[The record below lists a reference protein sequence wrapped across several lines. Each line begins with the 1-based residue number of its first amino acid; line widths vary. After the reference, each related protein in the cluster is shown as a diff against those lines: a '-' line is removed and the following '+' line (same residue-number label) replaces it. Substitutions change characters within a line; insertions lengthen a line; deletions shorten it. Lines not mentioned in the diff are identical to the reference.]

1 MKLVE
6 DLRAGNTV
14 KVGNDLFLVL
24 KAVYNKGARGASSV
38 KMKLK
43 NLATL
48 ATSETV
54 YRAGDKFN
62 DVVLERRPMQYL
74 YESGD
79 LYTFMDQDNF
89 EQLELNKDDL
99 GDALNYL
106 KEQMVIMVVMHE
118 NKAVGVEV
126 PINVDLKITYTEP
139 AVKGDTS
146 GKVLKTA
153 KLETGFEIQV
163 PLYCKEGETV
173 RVDTRTGEF
182 VARAS

>member
-1 MKLVE
+1 MKEVE
-6 DLRAGNTV
+6 ELRAGNTV

-43 NLATL
+43 NLATN

-54 YRAGDKFN
+54 YRAGEKFN
-62 DVVLERRPMQYL
+62 DIILERRPMQYL
-74 YESGD
+74 YESGG
-79 LYTFMDQDNF
+79 LYTFMDQNNY
-89 EQLELNKDDL
+89 EQIELNKDDL

-106 KEQMVIMVVMHE
+106 KEQMVIMIVMHE
-118 NKAVGVEV
+118 AKAVGVEV
-126 PINVDLKITYTEP
+126 PINVDLKIIYTEP

-153 KLETGFEIQV
+153 KTETGYEVQV
-163 PLYCKEGETV
+163 PLYCKEGETI
-173 RVDTRTGEF
+173 RIDTRTGEF
-182 VARAS
+182 VARA

>member
-1 MKLVE
+1 MKEVQ

-43 NLATL
+43 NLATNS
-48 ATSETV
+48 TYETV
-54 YRAGDKFN
+54 YRAGDKF
-62 DVVLERRPMQYL
+62 DDIILERRPMQYL

-79 LYTFMDQDNF
+79 LYTFMDQNNF
-89 EQLELNKDDL
+89 EQIELNKEDL

-106 KEQMVIMVVMHE
+106 KEQMVIMVVMYGT
-118 NKAVGVEV
+118 KAVGVEV
-126 PINVDLKITYTEP
+126 PTNVDLKITYTEP

-153 KLETGFEIQV
+153 KTETGFEVQV
-163 PLYCKEGETV
+163 PLYCKEGESI

-182 VARAS
+182 VARA

>member
-1 MKLVE
+1 MREVQ

-43 NLATL
+43 NLATN

-62 DVVLERRPMQYL
+62 DVILERRPMQFL
-74 YESGD
+74 YESGGA
-79 LYTFMDQDNF
+79 YTFMDQNNF
-89 EQLELNKDDL
+89 EQIDLFKEDL

-106 KEQMVIMVVMHE
+106 IEQMVIQVIMHE
-118 NKAVGVEV
+118 GKAVGVEL

-139 AVKGDTS
+139 ATKGDTS
-146 GKVLKTA
+146 GKVLKVA
-153 KLETGFEIQV
+153 KTETGYEVQV
-163 PLYCKEGETV
+163 PLYCKEGETI
-173 RVDTRTGEF
+173 RIDTRTGEF
-182 VARAS
+182 VARA